1 MPPSSSCPRCGAP
14 MENRPGV
21 TVSCPACYGVFVARE
36 DVASVVQS
44 LEAGS
49 VAVEL
54 GNAYRAA
61 PVLDSARAADTEVRY
76 LRCPICAKPMNRKRL
91 IKRLDLTA
99 DICAAHGMWFD
110 GGELHRIARHRERA
124 KGDDDPSSGIDLGF
138 MAHAAGVPSKE
149 DPN

>member
-1 MPPSSSCPRCGAP
+1 

-21 TVSCPACYGVFVARE
+21 TVACPACYGVFVARD

-54 GNAYRAA
+54 GNAYRSA
-61 PVLDSARAADTEVRY
+61 PVSDTVEDVGDVVRY

-91 IKRLDLTA
+91 IKRFELTV
-99 DICAAHGMWFD
+99 DICLAHGVWFD
-110 GGELHRIARHRERA
+110 GGELHRIARECERTS
-124 KGDDDPSSGIDLGF
+124 KDSGSPADLDLGI
-138 MAHAAGVPSKE
+138 MGRVSGVPTKE
-149 DPN
+149 DPD